1 MKHHNISCNK
11 ASFRYNLIKQGK
23 RLVYIA
29 LMGLMAACDNF
40 VEVDLPTSQLTSPAV
55 YENYTTAT
63 AAMVDIYAQMRN
75 NGVLAGTVT
84 GVSNQMGNYT
94 DELTFYGNSN
104 LGTIN
109 FYNNTLIPSNTDI
122 SMLWNSSYSQ
132 IYATNAVIEGVNNST
147 GLSVTEKNQLLG
159 EAYFTRALLHFYL
172 FNLFG
177 DIPYITTTDY
187 RVNSTV
193 SRMPS
198 TQVYANIKTDLL
210 LSSSILSDNYITPE
224 RVRPNKAT
232 VKTLL
237 ARVYLYT
244 GDWSAAVSE
253 ASAVINNTGLYVWD
267 TNLDNIFL
275 KESTTTIWQLMP
287 QSEGRNTEEGST
299 FIFTQG
305 PPPVVAL
312 SNNLIAAFE
321 AGDQRKNHWT
331 NAVTDGVNTW
341 RHAYKYKQFSNTG
354 TSQEYS
360 IIFRLAELYLIRA
373 EALAQLNDL
382 SAAKTDLNKIRN
394 TVGLPDTPAVTQQEV
409 LSAIIKERRV
419 EFFTELGHRFFDLKR
434 TNNLDTTLSG
444 VKNGWNSTDKLL
456 PLPES
461 ELLMNP
467 NLSPQNP
474 GY

>member
-1 MKHHNISCNK
+1 MNHHNISCNK
-11 ASFRYNLIKQGK
+11 TSFRYNLIKQGK
-23 RLVYIA
+23 HLVSIT
-29 LMGLMAACDNF
+29 LLGLLVACDNF
-40 VEVDLPTSQLTSPAV
+40 VEVELPTSQLTSPTV
-55 YENYTTAT
+55 FENYTTAT
-63 AAMVDIYAQMRN
+63 AAMVDIYAQIRN

-94 DELTFYGNSN
+94 DELTFYGSSFM
-104 LGTIN
+104 GTIN

-122 SMLWNSSYSQ
+122 ATLWNNSYSQ
-132 IYATNAVIEGVNNST
+132 IYATNAVIEGATNST
-147 GLSVTEKNQLLG
+147 GLSVAEKNQLLG
-159 EAYFTRALLHFYL
+159 EAYFTRALVHFYL
-172 FNLFG
+172 LNLFG

-187 RVNSTV
+187 RVNSIV
-193 SRMPS
+193 SRMSS

-210 LSSSILSDNYITPE
+210 LSSSMLSDDYITPE

-232 VKTLL
+232 VKALL

-244 GDWSAAVSE
+244 GDWNAAVNE
-253 ASAVINNTGLYVWD
+253 ASDIISNTGLYVWD

-287 QSEGRNTEEGST
+287 QSAGRNTEEGST
-299 FIFTQG
+299 FIFNQG

-312 SNNLIAAFE
+312 NDNLIAAFE
-321 AGDQRKNHWT
+321 VGDERKNHWT
-331 NAVTDGVNTW
+331 KAVTDGVNTW
-341 RHAYKYKQFSNTG
+341 YHAYKYKQFTNTG

-360 IIFRLAELYLIRA
+360 IIFRLAEQYLIRA
-373 EALAQLNDL
+373 EALAQLGDL
-382 SAAKTDLNKIRN
+382 LGAKTDLNKIRN
-394 TVGLPDTPAVTQQEV
+394 TAGLPDTAALTQQDIIT
-409 LSAIIKERRV
+409 AIIQERRV

-434 TNNLDTTLSG
+434 TNNLDAALSG
-444 VKNGWNSTDKLL
+444 VKTGWNTTDRLL

-467 NLSPQNP
+467 NLNPQNP